1 MKQLLKIFI
10 LLIGINLYSQEINF
24 SVGSNF
30 SDYSFYANE
39 NFSASGIGSYAEIGY
54 TKVLGKKTSKSLSY
68 SVSLNMNEYNASTGN
83 MASYYEWQTNYIG
96 VKNAINIPL
105 ITIADIMKFEFSAG
119 INLSHILKGKQIINS
134 MVYDISKNSEFDG
147 INAWTDLGINLK
159 FELKEDVKLAIGYS
173 ISGNKVITGSNNS
186 IILDDQSVD
195 NVEINNDN
203 IRLSLIYTLN
213 D

>member
-1 MKQLLKIFI
+1 MKKILKLFI

-83 MASYYEWQTNYIG
+83 MASYYEWQTT
-96 VKNAINIPL
+96 A
-105 ITIADIMKFEFSAG
+105 
-119 INLSHILKGKQIINS
+119 
-134 MVYDISKNSEFDG
+134 
-147 INAWTDLGINLK
+147 
-159 FELKEDVKLAIGYS
+159 
-173 ISGNKVITGSNNS
+173 
-186 IILDDQSVD
+186 
-195 NVEINNDN
+195 
-203 IRLSLIYTLN
+203 
-213 D
+213 

>member
-1 MKQLLKIFI
+1 MKQLLKLFI

-54 TKVLGKKTSKSLSY
+54 TKVFGKKTRKSLSY

-83 MASYYEWQTNYIG
+83 MASYYEWQANYVG
-96 VKNAINIPL
+96 VKNAINFPVV
-105 ITIADIMKFEFSAG
+105 TIADIMTFELSAG
-119 INLSHILKGKQIINS
+119 INLSHIVKGKQLINS

-147 INAWTDLGINLK
+147 LNAWTDFGLNLK
-159 FELKEDVKLAIGYS
+159 FDLKEDVKLAIGYS
-173 ISGNKVITGSNNS
+173 ISENKQLTGSNDSLIPDN
-186 IILDDQSVD
+186 QAVD
-195 NVEINNDN
+195 NVEISNDN
-203 IRLSLIYTLN
+203 IRLSLIYILN
-213 D
+213 

>member
-159 FELKEDVKLAIGYS
+159 FELKEDIKLAIGYS

>member
-39 NFSASGIGSYAEIGY
+39 NFSASGMGSYAEIGY

-159 FELKEDVKLAIGYS
+159 FKLKEDIKLAIGYS

>member
-1 MKQLLKIFI
+1 MKKILKLFI
-10 LLIGINLYSQEINF
+10 LLTGINLYSQEINF

-39 NFSASGIGSYAEIGY
+39 NFSASGMGSYAEIGY

-159 FELKEDVKLAIGYS
+159 FKLKEDIKLAIGYS

>member
-147 INAWTDLGINLK
+147 INVRTDLGINLK
-159 FELKEDVKLAIGYS
+159 FKLKEDIKLAIGYS

>member
-68 SVSLNMNEYNASTGN
+68 SLSLNMNEYNASTGN

-159 FELKEDVKLAIGYS
+159 FKLKEDIKLAIGYS